1 MRQVSFHFGVAAKSQ
16 ITMTT
21 RRFPPTWTV
30 IRLRGGFKVVD
41 ANVQSLAYFYAGD
54 NDNDAGTAAV
64 LTTRQGV
71 ASNFAKMPELLS
83 SRG

>member
-1 MRQVSFHFGVAAKSQ
+1 M
-16 ITMTT
+16 
-21 RRFPPTWTV
+21 
-30 IRLRGGFKVVD
+30 VD

-71 ASNFAKMPELLS
+71 ASNFAKMPEAAEQPGLDFGQGALHYPLARPRAQ
-83 SRG
+83 SRIRTGAGL